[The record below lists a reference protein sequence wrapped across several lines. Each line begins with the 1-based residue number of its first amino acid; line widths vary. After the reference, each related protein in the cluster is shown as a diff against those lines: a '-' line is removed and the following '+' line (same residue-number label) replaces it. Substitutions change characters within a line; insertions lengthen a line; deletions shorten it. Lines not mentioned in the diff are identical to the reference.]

1 MPDVKDGHVEVGD
14 RRVDFCLYNVGSPRR
29 AVVEYGTPGT
39 RWLSTRQTTAAK
51 SEGFELLVIDR
62 PGYGTTS
69 RRRGRRIVDV
79 VDDVCAVLGAVGW
92 ERFALW
98 GGSGGAPHA
107 LAIASR
113 LPDRVSACASVV
125 GPAPYDARGLNWYA
139 RMSSG
144 NVAEFTAAARGEDAY
159 RPLVER
165 IAEEAIAT
173 IEAGGIQVAADYE
186 LPESDRRALDER
198 RAEEGY
204 LERMRA
210 TYVGGVDGWI
220 DDCIAMTRPWG
231 FDLAEIAVP
240 TSVWYGV
247 DDVLGP
253 RAHAEHLL
261 DAILMRNDVSSR
273 VVMSSTTEISRPCT
287 NGSQARL
294 ASRTLDGTRVALS
307 RDFAAERRPGVP
319 QRWFGD
325 VCRSR
330 DVKTKHPGSRF
341 GTGAGVRIARG
352 RPQSRM

>member
-69 RRRGRRIVDV
+69 RRCGRRIVDV
-79 VDDVCAVLGAVGW
+79 VDDVSAVLGAVGW

-139 RMSSG
+139 GMSSG
-144 NVAEFTAAARGEDAY
+144 NVAEFTAAANGEDAY

-247 DDVLGP
+247 EDVLGP

-261 DAILMRNDVSSR
+261 DAIPN
-273 VVMSSTTEISRPCT
+273 
-287 NGSQARL
+287 
-294 ASRTLDGTRVALS
+294 
-307 RDFAAERRPGVP
+307 AERRELQGGHVLDD
-319 QRWFGD
+319 RDLSAVYEWLASA
-325 VCRSR
+325 SR
-330 DVKTKHPGSRF
+330 
-341 GTGAGVRIARG
+341 
-352 RPQSRM
+352 